1 MLFFKKLC
9 DCLIKLLFK
18 IDEGFDVIMEEGD
31 ISFVEDLQ
39 FVLNLEFVLDLE
51 MFEVDQVEDLLVED
65 VLVDDELVKL
75 DVDLMFVFIEEKVLE
90 KIGILGCL
98 IGCEDI
104 GLC

>member
-1 MLFFKKLC
+1 M
-9 DCLIKLLFK
+9 
-18 IDEGFDVIMEEGD
+18 
-31 ISFVEDLQ
+31 
-39 FVLNLEFVLDLE
+39 
-51 MFEVDQVEDLLVED
+51 VED